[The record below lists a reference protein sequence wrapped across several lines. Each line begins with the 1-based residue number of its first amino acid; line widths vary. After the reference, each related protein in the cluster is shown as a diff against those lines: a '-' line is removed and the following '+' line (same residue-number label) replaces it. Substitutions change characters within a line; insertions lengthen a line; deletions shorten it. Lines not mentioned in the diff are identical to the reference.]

1 MSKTVP
7 APKSIGPYEVVRAIG
22 RGGMGEVFLA
32 RHDLLERLVAVKR
45 LAPREDTKLEE
56 MEERFLREGRALA
69 TLHHHNIVGV
79 HDLFVRRGSYY
90 MVLEYVDGEN
100 VAQLLKKGVLPV
112 DVAAIIATKI
122 ADALE
127 CAHRRGI
134 VHRDIKGSNV
144 MVSHSGDV
152 KLMDFGI
159 ARDEALEQVTSTG
172 VVVGTPMYVAPEV
185 IRGGDADPRSD
196 IYALGALMYHAL
208 SGRRL
213 FEHANSDNL
222 YALIAA
228 GRFPK
233 LARVA
238 PHVPWRLRRI
248 VERCLSRKPE
258 KRFAS
263 AGEVR
268 AALELFLASA
278 NVWSNHEERLVGFLK
293 ARGHLT
299 EEEASAW
306 LSAESL
312 VISATFE
319 SPSRS
324 WASRLGWGAVVLA
337 VAAAAAWW
345 FGGTGGWFEGIV
357 RAVSGG

>member
-1 MSKTVP
+1 MAKAGSLPKT
-7 APKSIGPYEVVRAIG
+7 IGPYAVVRALG
-22 RGGMGEVFLA
+22 KGGMGEVVLA
-32 RHDLLERLVAVKR
+32 RHDLLERLVAIKR

-69 TLHHHNIVGV
+69 TLHHQNIVGV
-79 HDLFVRRGSYY
+79 HDLFVRRGTHY

-112 DVAAIIATKI
+112 DVAAIVATKV

-134 VHRDIKGSNV
+134 VHRDIKGANV

-159 ARDEALEQVTSTG
+159 ARDEALDQVTSTG

-185 IRGGDADPRSD
+185 IKGGDADPRSD
-196 IYALGALMYHAL
+196 IYALGALLYHAL

-222 YALIAA
+222 YALIAS

-233 LARVA
+233 LSRVA

-248 VERCLSRKPE
+248 VDRCLSKKPE
-258 KRFAS
+258 KRFET
-263 AGEVR
+263 AGELR

-299 EEEASAW
+299 EEEASVW

-319 SPSRS
+319 APARS
-324 WASRLGWGAVVLA
+324 VYRRLVYAAV
-337 VAAAAAWW
+337 VAAAGGAAWW
-345 FGGTGGWFEGIV
+345 AGARGGWFDGLLTWLQ
-357 RAVSGG
+357 AK